1 MKQNKNYFTSFAGVF
16 LIFGIVMAIFS
27 WDTILYSFYEPVDIY
42 EEGYDFVEAGK
53 GGHIDTTLF
62 ASLDAAASLTTTSS
76 RRGRTTSS
84 TTNYYYIVP
93 VYDADDNEYYV
104 CVEVNEHDT
113 TPYDAL
119 VDATWDY
126 LSDETAE
133 EIEHPGIKFTGTAKK
148 LDDEVYE
155 YMKDWFEEAEWFE
168 SDADIDEYVLQISL
182 EEKNF
187 AGRNVMII
195 VLVVLFGL
203 AILFFILGRKRDKKL
218 EAQEEAFRQ
227 QVQVINN
234 DEVYINLPIGSYPR
248 SELARVDAFLSGGEK
263 VQAIAAL
270 RDITGCGLA
279 EAKEIVDN
287 WFKYYI

>member
-1 MKQNKNYFTSFAGVF
+1 MRRKSNYFTNFAGVF
-16 LIFGIVMAIFS
+16 LIFAIVMIVAT
-27 WDTILYSFYEPVDIY
+27 WDTIYYSFQEPVDIY

-62 ASLDAAASLTTTSS
+62 ASLDAAASLTTTTT

-84 TTNYYYIVP
+84 STDYYYIVP

-104 CVEVNEHDT
+104 CVEVSEHDKSQ
-113 TPYDAL
+113 YEAL

-148 LDDEVYE
+148 LDSEVYE
-155 YMKDWFEEAEWFE
+155 YMKDWFEEAEWFA

-182 EEKNF
+182 EERNF
-187 AGRNVMII
+187 AGRNGMII
-195 VLVVLFGL
+195 AIVVLIGL
-203 AILFFILGRKRDKKL
+203 SVLFFVLGKKRDKKI
-218 EAQEEAFRQ
+218 EEQDEAFRQ
-227 QVQVINN
+227 QVQVVNN
-234 DEVYINLPIGSYPR
+234 NEVYINLPMGSYPR
-248 SELARVDAFLSGGEK
+248 SQLARVDSFLSSNEK

-270 RDITGCGLA
+270 RDITGCELA